1 MKTTKS
7 NKKNDLV
14 GSSIKSSFD
23 RLLNDNIFR
32 GLLVLLLIGFIVY
45 IPLVSIQYYLRSE
58 IVYANT
64 VELSSD
70 ASIEKVSY
78 VNENGKVFLEN
89 GNSIEKV
96 ENGYVVLL
104 YGNDF
109 WYSMNEGIL
118 ATPMTLNQSI
128 TNIVSYFLLSWS
140 LFLIMYALVWF
151 ICYKKPTKPLSKNK
165 VLSVIVCIIVPLLL
179 VCDASVY
186 ISVFKLLSNIPYITV
201 IGWVLSIII
210 ELLKVKLLV
219 KLVESVD
226 KKHGLC

>member
-1 MKTTKS
+1 MKTMKS
-7 NKKNDLV
+7 NKKKDLV

-45 IPLVSIQYYLRSE
+45 TPLVSIQYYLRSE
-58 IVYANT
+58 IVVANT
-64 VELSSD
+64 RELNGD
-70 ASIEKVSY
+70 ASIEKVGY

-89 GNSIEKV
+89 GDTIDKV

-109 WYSMNEGIL
+109 WYSTNEGIL
-118 ATPMTLNQSI
+118 ATPMTLKQSI

-140 LFLIMYALVWF
+140 LFMIMYALIMI
-151 ICYKKPTKPLSKNK
+151 ICYKKPNKPLGQNK
-165 VLSVIVCIIVPLLL
+165 VLALITGVVVSLLL

-186 ISVFKLLSNIPYITV
+186 ISVFKLLSNIPYITM
-201 IGWVLSIII
+201 IGWLLSIIT
-210 ELLKVKLLV
+210 ELLKVRLLV
-219 KLVESVD
+219 KLIESVD
-226 KKHGLC
+226 KKH